1 MQGRLVNDMTG
12 MKPIRSLLSV
22 FLIGLSVFPLSPLL
36 GDPDVAISVDDLLE
50 LHVSPGELAAARIVG
65 STELTI
71 LFPGHRALTL
81 ETLDTDMLV
90 QQRIMEEQGDVR
102 LWARFLWGEN
112 KACRL
117 SHAACAEW
125 KQIRAAV
132 HKALGAEVFRKW
144 PWRRGDALVIA
155 GRERAMVMFLDSRR
169 ADRIG
174 ILRLAGKT
182 DLDWLREY
190 VEQGVR

>member
-1 MQGRLVNDMTG
+1 MQGRLVNHMTG

-50 LHVSPGELAAARIVG
+50 LHVSPGDLAAARIVG

-71 LFPGHRALTL
+71 LLPGYRAMTL
-81 ETLDTDMLV
+81 ETLDVDMLV
-90 QQRIMEEQGDVR
+90 QQGIMEAKGDVR

-112 KACRL
+112 GACRPSL
-117 SHAACAEW
+117 AACAEW
-125 KQIRAAV
+125 KKIRAAV
-132 HKALGAEVFRKW
+132 HEALGAEVFRKW

-155 GRERAMVMFLDSRR
+155 GKERAMVMFLDSGRS
-169 ADRIG
+169 DRIG

-182 DLDWLREY
+182 DPDWLRGLI
-190 VEQGVR
+190 EQGVR